1 MSNGKSYMPKIL
13 TFSGG
18 KKFNIQDME
27 DTLASYTLK
36 GWKIVSMT
44 HFQGYQPMYTVLLQY
59 EFSEEEM
66 QQKPEKIA

>member
-13 TFSGG
+13 TFSPD
-18 KKFNIQDME
+18 KKFSHQDME
-27 DTLASYTLK
+27 DAIASYTLH
-36 GWKIVSMT
+36 GWKVVSMT

-66 QQKPEKIA
+66 SENREKSA